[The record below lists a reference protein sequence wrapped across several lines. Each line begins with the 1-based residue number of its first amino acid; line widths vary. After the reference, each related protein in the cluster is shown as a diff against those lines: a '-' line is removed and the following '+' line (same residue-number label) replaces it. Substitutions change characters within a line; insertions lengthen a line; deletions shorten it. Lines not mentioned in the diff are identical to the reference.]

1 MKKNESL
8 LSEDFIGKVYS
19 FHSTKYA
26 VPSKLNF
33 DIMMKRSFYSYLL
46 KGNMLD
52 GYKIKF
58 NVSVSYITSYF
69 IVADNQNYRGE
80 MLYKL
85 ILRCLKVYGG
95 I

>member
-1 MKKNESL
+1 MKAF
-8 LSEDFIGKVYS
+8 LSEGFNGKIYS

-33 DIMMKRSFYSYLL
+33 DIIVKWSFYSYLL

-58 NVSVSYITSYF
+58 NVSASYIISYF
-69 IVADNQNYRGE
+69 IVAYNQNYRGE

-85 ILRCLKVYGG
+85 ISGCLKRYMEGS
-95 I
+95 